1 MQLLITLAR
10 LSFLTHI
17 KGGAF
22 YGNNIKNH
30 NVAII
35 VIRVNKAD
43 QIVNARPC
51 INCLN
56 MMKACNIKKV
66 YYSISD
72 DELICEKVS
81 NMVSI
86 HVSATTRQYN
96 MGKNINIKHYYE
108 KILKTYF
115 PQSIRKENLE
125 LFIKHN
131 LLHVLPKC
139 NIIIKN
145 MMVSIYND
153 DNQCILCAQIF

>member
-1 MQLLITLAR
+1 LAKLSCLID
-10 LSFLTHI
+10 I

-35 VIRVNKAD
+35 VIRINKAD

-66 YYSISD
+66 YYSISN

-86 HVSATTRQYN
+86 HVSATTRQYT
-96 MGKNINIKHYYE
+96 MDKNINIKYYYE

-115 PQSIRKENLE
+115 PQTIRKENLE

-131 LLHVLPKC
+131 LLHVMPTC

-145 MMVSIYND
+145 MVVTIYND
-153 DNQCILCAQIF
+153 NNQRILCAQIF